1 MLGKRPSAVGPSAGF
16 ASMFHKAI
24 DEAKRPKA
32 QGPSG
37 GLNAQQQ
44 RALDL
49 AKGGASLFLTGG
61 AGTGKSFTLKRV
73 VTELQARHGE
83 EQVMITASTGI
94 AACHLGGTTVHS
106 FAGVGLA
113 KEKLNELETKVKKNR
128 QCVRRWLECQV
139 LIIDEVS
146 MLDGALF
153 DVLEQLARRLRKDS
167 SPFGGIQLILCGDFF
182 QLPPVGLS
190 NNPKIKFLFE
200 SEAWASCVGQ
210 QTVLLTEIF
219 RQKESGFTTILNEM
233 RRAKL
238 TDFSISLLRRAL
250 ACPPDLGLNTTKLF
264 PHNDPAERENER
276 RLQTLDGPIKEWV
289 AFDDEGKPLCRS
301 LRENCIAPTTL
312 QLRVGARVMML
323 KNGSVDG
330 APLFNGMTGEVIG
343 FESKPVALGSG
354 VARAPLPNGGV
365 AGGGAAAAASAG
377 PSSSSFDDQFGDGP
391 PEVMA
396 RQGEPAYVTEARR
409 RAAMG
414 GAGGGDAQEQYAE
427 YPLVRFANPTGGE
440 PLVRA
445 IEPQEWK
452 LEQGGA
458 VVALRRQVPLKL
470 AWAISI
476 HKSQGMTL
484 DSVELDLARCFDE
497 GHAYV
502 ALSRAV
508 SLQQTRIASFDPLKV
523 RANPRVHQFY
533 AALEAAQGGGGDG
546 GHGGAGA
553 QPLRDRGNSG
563 GGGGLTQEQKAMIE
577 KRKAE
582 AMAKRAQAQQQAAG
596 AAPVA
601 R

>member
-1 MLGKRPSAVGPSAGF
+1 MSKRPADGPSAGF
-16 ASMFHKAI
+16 APLFHKAI
-24 DEAKRPKA
+24 VDAKRPKPK
-32 QGPSG
+32 PS

-49 AKGGASLFLTGG
+49 AVGGTSLFLTGG
-61 AGTGKSFTLKRV
+61 AGTGKSFTLKKIV
-73 VTELQARHGE
+73 AELQARHGE
-83 EQVMITASTGI
+83 DQVMVTASTGI

-113 KEKLNELETKVKKNR
+113 KEKINELETKVKKNR
-128 QCVRRWLECQV
+128 QSVRRWLECQV
-139 LIIDEVS
+139 LIIDEIS

-153 DVLEQLARRLRKDS
+153 DVLEQLARRIRKDS
-167 SPFGGIQLILCGDFF
+167 APFGGIQLILCGDFF

-190 NNPKIKFLFE
+190 QNPKIKFLFE
-200 SEAWASCVGQ
+200 SEAWAACVQ
-210 QTVLLTEIF
+210 QTVLLIEIF

-238 TDFSISLLRRAL
+238 TDFSVSLLRRAL

-264 PHNDPAERENER
+264 PHNDPADRENER
-276 RLQTLDGPIKEWV
+276 RLQMLDGPIKEWA
-289 AFDDEGKPLCRS
+289 AFDDESKPLCRS

-323 KNGSVDG
+323 KNGNVDG
-330 APLFNGMTGEVIG
+330 APLFNGMTGEVVG
-343 FESKPVALGSG
+343 FETKPVPLGGG
-354 VARAPLPNGGV
+354 VARAPHPGGGV
-365 AGGGAAAAASAG
+365 AGGAAAAAARAG
-377 PSSSSFDDQFGDGP
+377 PSSSFDDQFDDGP
-391 PEVMA
+391 PEMMA
-396 RQGEPAYVTEARR
+396 RPGEPSYVTEARR
-409 RAAMG
+409 RAAQG
-414 GAGGGDAQEQYAE
+414 GDGGGPEREMYAE
-427 YPLVRFANPTGGE
+427 YPVVRFVNPTNKDE
-440 PLVRA
+440 PFIRC

-452 LEQGGA
+452 LEQGTA
-458 VVALRRQVPLKL
+458 TVALRRQVPLKL

-508 SLQQTRIASFDPLKV
+508 SLQQTRLASFDPLKV
-523 RANPRVHQFY
+523 RANPKVAQFY
-533 AALEAAQGGGGDG
+533 ALLEAAQGGGGG
-546 GHGGAGA
+546 GDGAGA
-553 QPLRDRGNSG
+553 QPLRDRGNCGG

-582 AMAKRAQAQQQAAG
+582 AMAKRAQAQQAQAGG
-596 AAPVA
+596 AAPVT
-601 R
+601 RPWP